1 MKLLIE
7 VPTWL
12 GDAIMS
18 TPAIENFLNF
28 YQPSSVTI
36 VGSYVSTQLF
46 LNHPRVDRIIIDD
59 TKNSSNRYLA
69 LYKLSKKLKGID
81 ISISFRSSFASKI
94 LMFLSGSKRR
104 YYFHKNSYEQHQVL
118 KYNEFIN
125 SILKTDFEASDLKI
139 YTNPHKYEKP
149 TMGINPGATYGSAKR
164 WYPLEFA
171 KIAISLAPKYDIIIF
186 GGPGETN
193 IAADIEEE
201 LKQANI
207 TNYKNVAGKTS
218 IPELIEKIA
227 GLDLFVTNDSGPMHV
242 AAAFKIK
249 TYAIFGPTRFKETN
263 QWNNPNEHLIRKDLD
278 CAPCMKRECPLS
290 HHDCMKLITAV
301 DVLKE
306 INE

>member
-18 TPAIENFLNF
+18 TPAIENLLE
-28 YQPSSVTI
+28 YYKPSYVTI

-46 LNHPRVDRIIIDD
+46 NNHPQINEIIIDD
-59 TKNSSNRYLA
+59 TKNATNRYLA
-69 LYKLSKKLKGID
+69 LYKLSKKLKD
-81 ISISFRSSFASKI
+81 SDVSISFRSSFASKV
-94 LMFLSGSKRR
+94 LMFFSRAKKR
-104 YYFHKNSYEQHQVL
+104 YYFSKEYKNKHQVL

-125 SILKTDFEASDLKI
+125 TIVPSNFEANDLKI
-139 YTNPHKYEKP
+139 YANPFKYSRP
-149 TMGINPGATYGSAKR
+149 TLGINPGATYGSAKR
-164 WYPLEFA
+164 WYPEEFA
-171 KIAISLAPKYDIIIF
+171 KIAIHLASKYDIVIF

-193 IAADIEEE
+193 IAADIENE
-201 LKQANI
+201 LIKAKVS
-207 TNYKNVAGKTS
+207 NYKNVAGKTS

-227 GLDLFVTNDSGPMHV
+227 GLDLFITNDSGPMHV
-242 AAAFKIK
+242 AAAFKVN

-263 QWNNPNEHLIRKDLD
+263 QWNNPNEHLITKNLE
-278 CAPCMKRECPLS
+278 CAPCMKRECPLI

>member
-46 LNHPRVDRIIIDD
+46 LNHPVIDNIIIDD
-59 TKNSSNRYLA
+59 TKSSNNRYLA
-69 LYKLSKKLKGID
+69 LYKLSKKLKDID
-81 ISISFRSSFASKI
+81 IAISFRSSFASKVM
-94 LMFLSGSKRR
+94 MFLSGAKRR
-104 YYFHKNSYEQHQVL
+104 YSFSKSSYEQHQVL
-118 KYNEFIN
+118 KYNDFTN
-125 SILKTDFEASDLKI
+125 SILKTDFEANDLKI
-139 YTNPHKYEKP
+139 YASPFKYEKP
-149 TMGINPGATYGSAKR
+149 TLGINPGATYGSAKR
-164 WYPLEFA
+164 WYPEEFA
-171 KIAISLAPKYDIIIF
+171 KIAIQLAPKYDIVIF

-193 IAADIEEE
+193 IAADIESE
-201 LKQANI
+201 LKQAKV

-227 GLDLFVTNDSGPMHV
+227 GLDLFITNDSGPMHV
-242 AAAFKIK
+242 AAAFKIN

-263 QWNNPNEHLIRKDLD
+263 QWKNPNEHLIRKDLE
-278 CAPCMKRECPLS
+278 CSPCMKRECPLG
-290 HHDCMKLITAV
+290 HHDCMKLITAK

-306 INE
+306 INA

>member
-1 MKLLIE
+1 VKLLIE

-46 LNHPRVDRIIIDD
+46 LNHPRIDNIIIDD
-59 TKNSSNRYLA
+59 TKSSSNRYLA
-69 LYKLSKKLKGID
+69 LYKLSRKIKDVD
-81 ISISFRSSFASKI
+81 IAISFRSSFSSKV
-94 LMFLSGSKRR
+94 LMFLSGAKRR
-104 YYFHKNSYEQHQVL
+104 YYFTKSSYEQHQVL

-125 SILKTDFEASDLKI
+125 SILKSDFEANDLKI
-139 YTNPHKYEKP
+139 YAHPHKYEKP
-149 TMGINPGATYGSAKR
+149 TLGINPGATYGSAKR
-164 WYPLEFA
+164 WYPEEFA
-171 KIAISLAPKYDIIIF
+171 KIAITLAPKYDIVIF

-201 LKQANI
+201 LKQAKV

-227 GLDLFVTNDSGPMHV
+227 GLDLFITNDSGPMHV
-242 AAAFKIK
+242 AAAFKIN

-263 QWNNPNEHLIRKDLD
+263 QWHNPNEHLIRKDLE
-278 CAPCMKRECPLS
+278 CAPCMKRECPLV

-306 INE
+306 INA

>member
-18 TPAIENFLNF
+18 TPAIENLLKF
-28 YQPSSVTI
+28 YNPTSVTV

-46 LNHPRVDRIIIDD
+46 NNHPSVNSIVVDD
-59 TKNSSNRYLA
+59 TKNSANRYIA
-69 LYKLSKKLKGID
+69 LYKLSGKLKGHD
-81 ISISFRSSFASKI
+81 ISISFRSSFASKV
-94 LMFLSGSKRR
+94 LMFLSGAKKR
-104 YYFHKNSYEQHQVL
+104 YYFSKEYKDKHQVL

-125 SILKTDFEASDLKI
+125 TFLEKEFVADDLKI
-139 YTNPHKYEKP
+139 YATAYNYPKP
-149 TMGINPGATYGSAKR
+149 TLGINPGATYGSAKR
-164 WYPLEFA
+164 WYPEEFA
-171 KIAISLAPKYDIIIF
+171 KIAINLAHKYDIIIF

-193 IAADIEEE
+193 IAGDIEHE
-201 LKQANI
+201 LINAKV

-227 GLDLFVTNDSGPMHV
+227 GLNLFITNDSGPMHV
-242 AAAFKIK
+242 AAAFKVK

-263 QWNNPNEHLIRKDLD
+263 QWHNPHEHLITKNLE
-278 CAPCMKRECPLS
+278 CAPCMKRECPLV
-290 HHDCMKLITAV
+290 HHNCMKFITAD